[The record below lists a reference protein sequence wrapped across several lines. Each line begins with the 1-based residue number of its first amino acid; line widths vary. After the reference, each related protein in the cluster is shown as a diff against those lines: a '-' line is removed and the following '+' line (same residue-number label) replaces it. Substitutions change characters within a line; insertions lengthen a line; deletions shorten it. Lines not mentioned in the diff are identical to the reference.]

1 MPGLFRGPEWSDPM
15 ASPYIPLV
23 LAIGLEVIGTSLLQR
38 SEQFSRLW
46 PTLGMAICYLASFYL
61 LSLCLRSMPL
71 GIAYAIWS
79 ALGIVLVAVIG
90 LVVFGQKL
98 DLPAIIGLGLIVLG
112 VIVVN
117 LFSKTVGH

>member
-1 MPGLFRGPEWSDPM
+1 M

-23 LAIGLEVIGTSLLQR
+23 LAIGLEVVGTSLLQR

-46 PTLGMAICYLASFYL
+46 PTVGMAICYLGSFYL
-61 LSLCLRSMPL
+61 LSLCLRTMPL

-90 LVVFGQKL
+90 LVMFGQKL
-98 DLPAIIGLGLIVLG
+98 DLAAVIGLGLIVLG
-112 VIVVN
+112 VVVVN
-117 LFSKTVGH
+117 LFSSTVGH